1 MRFFRRGRAAAI
13 DCSQLGSLCVA
24 VRADSGAVVPGGAL
38 GIVHDQAGRIRRV
51 DAGARIVLAQGE
63 AAACFHPG
71 PYRSEIV
78 PFAAAPEIG
87 LSLSFAIDMA
97 DPRIAQQ
104 RFDLYLAAEVTGDL
118 SLADLG
124 ARMQEALRRELAQG
138 NLELPPCTQLAEW
151 NAFRAGVN
159 RLLYTRFGVT
169 VDDCLPVDLGEQ
181 VDYAALLRSRA
192 EAPPDQVTVLPAPA
206 APATEPA
213 FDAVALD
220 RQALRRLFLELPR
233 TMCAFRMAT
242 PAPGLFGVQRALLQ
256 RLDLANMQIASMPAL
271 ALAAPNQPAP
281 AAEQERRA
289 RASMAAAATLD
300 EAWAWLARAQGD
312 CGEARFDEFDRI
324 AANLEHALAQRR
336 EVTA

>member
-1 MRFFRRGRAAAI
+1 MRLFRRGRAAAI
-13 DCSQLGSLCVA
+13 DCSLLGSACVA
-24 VRADSGAVVPGGAL
+24 VRAGSGAVVPGGAL

-63 AAACFHPG
+63 TAACFHPG

-87 LSLSFAIDMA
+87 LALSFAIDTA

-118 SLADLG
+118 SLAGLS
-124 ARMQEALRRELAQG
+124 ARMEEALRRELAQG

-151 NAFRAGVN
+151 NVFRAGVN

-169 VDDCLPVDLGEQ
+169 VDDCLPVDLGER

-192 EAPPDQVTVLPAPA
+192 EALPEIVAVTPAPT
-206 APATEPA
+206 PAPA
-213 FDAVALD
+213 FDAVSLD

-233 TMCAFRMAT
+233 AMCAFRLAT

-256 RLDLANMQIASMPAL
+256 RLDLASVQIASMPAL
-271 ALAAPNQPAP
+271 TLAAPNQPAP

-312 CGEARFDEFDRI
+312 CGAARFDEFDRI
-324 AANLEHALAQRR
+324 AANLEYALAQRR